1 MSISVERL
9 MRDIEDEVRR
19 ARRARLLAPG
29 GSSAYEDAEIFAG
42 VERVLRRALEERDP
56 ALLLLPDL
64 LGDEKAWKLET
75 KLRFSSHR
83 PVIGPMIVFFKRRVL
98 LPLTRW
104 LHEYSLDNFRR
115 QQRINMALFACI
127 EELAIENATLR
138 KLAGL
143 LQEGRISEG
152 KDGRVEG
159 GKRDS

>member
-1 MSISVERL
+1 MVSVEHV
-9 MRDIEDEVRR
+9 MRQIEDDLRR
-19 ARRARLLAPG
+19 ERRARLLEKGAPEE
-29 GSSAYEDAEIFAG
+29 YRDAEVYAS
-42 VERVLRRALEERDP
+42 VEAVLRRAIETRDHDAVLVP
-56 ALLLLPDL
+56 EL
-64 LGDEKAWKLET
+64 LGDEQDWTLET
-75 KLRFSSHR
+75 RLRFESHR
-83 PVIGPMIVFFKRRVL
+83 PVLGPVIVFFKRHVM

-104 LHEYSLDNFRR
+104 LYQYNLENFQR
-115 QQRINMALFACI
+115 QQRINRLLFACI